1 MPPPR
6 CWRAGA
12 ARDVAPPIDC
22 VRLGDARALASGDA
36 GASRGDGGG
45 AADAAGRDPG
55 LIGNAGPG
63 QAGRDRDPAPRQ
75 PGTLFK
81 RTGSGQIQRDAAG
94 VPAIYGGNFLI
105 RTRHAFAAA
114 GFLVFSVDVPSD
126 HLGGVD
132 PFRGTAEHAQDIA
145 AVIAYARQQASV
157 PVWLVGTSMGTIS
170 AANAGARLKTGGPDG
185 LVLTSS
191 MTAATKH
198 NVSVAV
204 AVDVGAITI
213 PTLFVHNK
221 EDGCVAATFG
231 GVASLMDKFKGSP
244 RKELI
249 AVSGG
254 SPPQSDPCQAFSRHG
269 YLGIEDEVVGDIAR
283 WIKSGR

>member
-1 MPPPR
+1 MTSTRRLTAFGSALLALSLVGMP
-6 CWRAGA
+6 
-12 ARDVAPPIDC
+12 
-22 VRLGDARALASGDA
+22 ARAAETVVELPT
-36 GASRGDGGG
+36 R
-45 AADAAGRDPG
+45 PG
-55 LIGNAGPG
+55 VTQAFLGTPVQGKPVATVILLPG
-63 QAGRDRDPAPRQ
+63 S

-105 RTRHAFAAA
+105 RTRHAFVAA
-114 GFLVFSVDVPSD
+114 GFLVFSVDVSSD

-198 NVSVAV
+198 NVSVDV
-204 AVDVGAITI
+204 AVDVGAVTI
-213 PTLFVHNK
+213 PTLFVHNE

>member
-1 MPPPR
+1 MTSTRRLALFGASLLAVWLSLAAGMP
-6 CWRAGA
+6 
-12 ARDVAPPIDC
+12 
-22 VRLGDARALASGDA
+22 ARAAETVVELPT
-36 GASRGDGGG
+36 R
-45 AADAAGRDPG
+45 PG
-55 LIGNAGPG
+55 VTQAFLGTPVQGKPVATVILLPG
-63 QAGRDRDPAPRQ
+63 S

-81 RTGSGQIQRDAAG
+81 RNGSGQIQRDPRGA
-94 VPAIYGGNFLI
+94 PLIYGGNFLI

-132 PFRGTAEHAQDIA
+132 AFRGTAEHAQDIA
-145 AVIAYARQQASV
+145 AVIAYARQQAPV

-170 AANAGARLKTGGPDG
+170 AANAAARLKTGGPDG

-191 MTAATKH
+191 MTAPTKRSQPI
-198 NVSVAV
+198 NAV
-204 AVDVGAITI
+204 VDVGAITV

-231 GVASLMDKFKGSP
+231 GVAPLMEQFKHAT

-254 SPPQSDPCQAFSRHG
+254 SPPQSDPCEALSRHG

-283 WIKSGR
+283 WIKSAR

>member
-1 MPPPR
+1 MR
-6 CWRAGA
+6 RAAVMAALISLALAGA
-12 ARDVAPPIDC
+12 AP
-22 VRLGDARALASGDA
+22 ARAVETVVELPT
-36 GASRGDGGG
+36 R
-45 AADAAGRDPG
+45 PG
-55 LIGNAGPG
+55 VTQAFLGTPVQGKPVATVILLPG
-63 QAGRDRDPAPRQ
+63 S

-114 GFLVFSVDVPSD
+114 SFLVFSVDVPSD

-145 AVIAYARQQASV
+145 AVIAYARQQAPV

-198 NVSVAV
+198 NESVDV

-231 GVASLMDKFKGSP
+231 GVASLMDKFKRSP